1 MGIQENGKIQGNT
14 GKYREIHENTGKY
27 MKIQGNKRTHR
38 VRCKLVPAGSI
49 VSSVPGP
56 EEALG
61 GCLFGNN
68 PINHLHL
75 HHIIIHQDCRHD

>member
-1 MGIQENGKIQGNT
+1 MKIQGNT

-61 GCLFGNN
+61 RSLFANN
-68 PINHLHL
+68 PMIYQFLIKGN
-75 HHIIIHQDCRHD
+75 